1 MERRQG
7 GQAPAVSSSIENEFQ
22 PPEWA
27 TKEEVI
33 KAARHY
39 INYWKV
45 EAQTRNGQWL
55 SAIAANTDAVMHNL
69 RLIRAGDNLADMIGN
84 HELNSKQVK
93 AIQDAWQA
101 VSRPKKDD
109 R

>member
-1 MERRQG
+1 M
-7 GQAPAVSSSIENEFQ
+7 SSSIENEFQ

-69 RLIRAGDNLADMIGN
+69 RLIRAGDNLAEMIGN
-84 HELNSKQVK
+84 HELSPRQVK
-93 AIQDAWQA
+93 AIQEAWQA
-101 VSRPKKDD
+101 ISRPKKDD